1 MPETPVPIPADRV
14 PAGAPT
20 WSTEDATAWT
30 RVRRAA
36 WARPLWSVSALLIT
50 VVWANVAT
58 PDQPCSDDSPCG
70 TDWLGM
76 AEMGLAIGLL
86 HWLPRLPELTLAA
99 APALAGLVAWLELP
113 GAGPTATA
121 ANLSVLVALAFGWA
135 AALERL
141 AARRRQRAVS
151 ERTAELRH
159 PPPPGPAPSMRRGT
173 IPITT
178 GLLLIAV
185 AGFAVVQAVDATS
198 ADQHRADGATRT
210 SAWVLSRGEDSVRVR
225 TEDGRRLILSASY
238 PEDYRRGATVT
249 VLEDGTWRRLAS
261 EPYDAF
267 AWQLLVLATA
277 LPGGSMLVT
286 GLLARRHAAALRH
299 LPLPVMRVRERSDDT
314 GRIWL
319 YAGDDDTARAPL
331 FSGRFTAHQPDT
343 EEPEA
348 AYDADEDEPFTIDT
362 RLHEAVMFGAPYEGG
377 ELVLATTDRGGRPVV
392 IHTVG
397 PIRLPRP
404 CKGPA
409 LSTEETDT
417 TPELPR
423 GGTPSATDGVPVGM
437 VPAQQPLR
445 WGPGALARVG
455 GAAWAL
461 CIVAAFAFLVHQLVT
476 EGFGWKVLLLPGP
489 LALAGPAANQL
500 NWRVTADR
508 SGLWLTGPWRV
519 RHIAWE
525 KLRAVRYTTDGDVRM
540 TLRDGSVQELTDLG
554 WPSLERR
561 FHLRPSHVHMVE
573 AVTALQAH
581 PQLRP
586 TEPVTPRDR
595 GLPLGPVV
603 IAFAVLTVMSWL
615 LG

>member
-1 MPETPVPIPADRV
+1 
-14 PAGAPT
+14 
-20 WSTEDATAWT
+20 
-30 RVRRAA
+30 
-36 WARPLWSVSALLIT
+36 
-50 VVWANVAT
+50 
-58 PDQPCSDDSPCG
+58 
-70 TDWLGM
+70 M
-76 AEMGLAIGLL
+76 AEMGLVIGLL
-86 HWLPRLPELTLAA
+86 YWLPRLPELTLAG

-113 GAGPTATA
+113 GAGPTAMA

-141 AARRRQRAVS
+141 AARRRQRAVW

-159 PPPPGPAPSMRRGT
+159 PLPPGPASSMRRGT
-173 IPITT
+173 VPITT

-198 ADQHRADGATRT
+198 ADQHRADDATRT
-210 SAWVLSRGEDSVRVR
+210 GARVLSRGEDSVRVR
-225 TEDGRRLILSASY
+225 TEDGRRLTLSASY

-249 VLEDGTWRRLAS
+249 VLEDGTWRRLAA

-267 AWQLLVLATA
+267 AWQLLFLATG

-286 GLLARRHAAALRH
+286 GLLARRRATALRH
-299 LPLPVMRVRERSDDT
+299 VPLPVMRVRERSDDT
-314 GRIWL
+314 GRTWL
-319 YAGDDDTARAPL
+319 YAGDEDTGRAPL
-331 FSGRFTAHQPDT
+331 CNGRFTAHRPDT

-348 AYDADEDEPFTIDT
+348 VHDDGDDADEDEPFTIDT

-377 ELVLATTDRGGRPVV
+377 ELVLATTDRDGRPVV
-392 IHTVG
+392 VHTVG
-397 PIRLPRP
+397 PITLPRP
-404 CKGPA
+404 GKGPA

-417 TPELPR
+417 APGIPR
-423 GGTPSATDGVPVGM
+423 GQTPSTTDAVPAGM
-437 VPAQQPLR
+437 VPARQPLR
-445 WGPGALARVG
+445 WGPGVLARAG

-461 CIVAAFAFLVHQLVT
+461 CLVAAFAWLVHQLMI

-519 RHIAWE
+519 RHIPWE
-525 KLRAVRYTTDGDVRM
+525 KLRAVRYTTDGDVRI
-540 TLRDGSVQELTDLG
+540 TLHDGSVRELTDLG

-561 FHLRPSHVHMVE
+561 FHLRPSHVHMIE

-586 TEPVTPRDR
+586 TEPASPRDR
-595 GLPLGPVV
+595 GHPLGPVL
-603 IAFAVLTVMSWL
+603 IAFAVLTVASWL